1 MTMPNQCQ
9 FWDCGEI
16 IRSDHF
22 LCYDHWI
29 EYQDD
34 DIDECPQCD
43 SYKSEEYD
51 VCLNCYRQGP
61 SAGQRPAAATI
72 VVERDDREFAGDQD
86 TDRFFVYILLLNDG
100 NYYVGQTNDL
110 LARLHEHRNGMS
122 QSTRGKEPKLQWF
135 MTVPTR
141 DAALNLEA
149 ALQILNEHPAD
160 RRQITNLVIDFRK
173 LTAELDYTPH
183 RPTAQ
188 PTERPPFGG
197 VTPPSSRGG
206 RRQIGNPYQGYA
218 ADVDDLPF

>member
-1 MTMPNQCQ
+1 MTTPNLCQ
-9 FWDCGEI
+9 FWDCDES
-16 IRSDHF
+16 IRQNLF
-22 LCYDHWI
+22 LCYDHYT
-29 EYQDD
+29 EYQED

-43 SYKSEEYD
+43 SYKYAEYD

-61 SAGQRPAAATI
+61 MAWQRPAVAVP
-72 VVERDDREFAGDQD
+72 VVEKDDREFAVDMD
-86 TDRFFVYILLLNDG
+86 VDRYFVYILLLNDG

-122 QSTRGKEPKLQWF
+122 QSTRGKDPKLQWY

-141 DAALNLEA
+141 DDALNLEE

-160 RRQITNLVIDFRK
+160 RRQITKLVTDFRK

-188 PTERPPFGG
+188 SAEREL
-197 VTPPSSRGG
+197 PSFRRG
-206 RRQIGNPYQGYA
+206 RQQDDM